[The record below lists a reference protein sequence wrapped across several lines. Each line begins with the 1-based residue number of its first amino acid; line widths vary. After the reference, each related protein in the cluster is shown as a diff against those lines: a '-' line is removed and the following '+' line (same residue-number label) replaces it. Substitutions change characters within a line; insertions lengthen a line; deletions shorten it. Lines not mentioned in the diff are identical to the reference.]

1 MIPEE
6 YKPLIKKL
14 RETTECLRQSWNPTS
29 DENKFNMNVGKNTAT
44 VRYYTY
50 EDAYSGNY
58 GYGIRFDILNEYGE
72 LVDGFYVV
80 SDEPDYKEMYE
91 FYEMARRN
99 ALKVDQTI
107 SQMLKDLDTF

>member
-14 RETTECLRQSWNPTS
+14 REATEDLSRSWNTTS
-29 DENKFNMNVGKNTAT
+29 DENKFNMSVGANTAT

-50 EDAYSGNY
+50 EDYVTGNY
-58 GYGIRFDILNEYGE
+58 GSGIKFEILNWAGE
-72 LVDGFYVV
+72 TVDGFHII
-80 SDEPDYKEMYE
+80 SDEPDYKQMYE

-107 SQMLKDLDTF
+107 SQMLNDLDNL